1 MNKKINFK
9 IIWKAMAIGALVLV
23 MWIPLLIISG
33 TIDDRLSY
41 KNEAARTITDAWGGP
56 IVIAALATTGLL
68 TAYIKAAVMKNAGTR
83 RLWIVFGAFAALYGY
98 LYVLLLLQD
107 AAFILGAVGLFAGLA
122 AAMFAT
128 RNIKWYEK

>member
-68 TAYIKAAVMKNAGTR
+68 TAYIKAAVMKDTGAS

-128 RNIKWYEK
+128 KNIKWYEK